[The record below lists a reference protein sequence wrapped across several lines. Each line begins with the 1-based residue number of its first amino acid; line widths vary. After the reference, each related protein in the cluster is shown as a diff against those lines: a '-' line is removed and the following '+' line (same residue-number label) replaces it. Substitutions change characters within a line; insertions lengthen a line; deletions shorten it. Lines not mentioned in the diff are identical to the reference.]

1 MVVPSSTP
9 AKVSMSLGQTDP
21 RERGGGWIGV
31 DFDGTLAT
39 YTEFKGE
46 GHTGEPIEPMVR
58 KVRVW
63 LREGR
68 DVRLFTARKPHPNLR
83 KWMKEHLGEV
93 LKITNIKDRFMVAFY
108 DDRAVS
114 VERNTGKVD
123 EKAERQAFAK

>member
-1 MVVPSSTP
+1 
-9 AKVSMSLGQTDP
+9 MSPGQTDP
-21 RERGGGWIGV
+21 RDQGGGWIGV

-39 YTEFKGE
+39 YDGFKGE
-46 GHTGEPIEPMVR
+46 GHTGEPIEPMVK

-93 LKITNIKDRFMVAFY
+93 LKITNVKDRFMVAFY
-108 DDRAVS
+108 DDRAVN

-123 EKAERQAFAK
+123 EKAERQAFEK